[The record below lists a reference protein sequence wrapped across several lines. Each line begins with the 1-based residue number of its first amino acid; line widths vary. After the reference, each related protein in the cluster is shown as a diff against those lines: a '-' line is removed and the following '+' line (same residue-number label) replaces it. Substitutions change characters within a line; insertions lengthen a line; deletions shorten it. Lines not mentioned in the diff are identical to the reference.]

1 MVTFMISLSAL
12 TRPCITLW
20 EGNAS
25 VVFKIVE
32 KWRRWKNYNCFPPTN
47 LFWFGLVWFGC
58 CCFFFFNFRYG
69 GMIVT
74 KETKIIVSSP
84 SRTQDL
90 CFGKRRLNF
99 CASRW
104 LVEVSLEVVKP
115 RLTARLCDCC
125 FHCGT
130 TCYWPFYAK
139 VKVDWC

>member
-1 MVTFMISLSAL
+1 MHLLYSKSLRNGGVERMI
-12 TRPCITLW
+12 I
-20 EGNAS
+20 
-25 VVFKIVE
+25 VFHPQIS
-32 KWRRWKNYNCFPPTN
+32 
-47 LFWFGLVWFGC
+47 FGLVWFGLVWMC
-58 CCFFFFNFRYG
+58 VFFFFNFRYG
-69 GMIVT
+69 GMTVT
-74 KETKIIVSSP
+74 KETKVIVSSP

>member
-1 MVTFMISLSAL
+1 MHLLCSKSLRNGGVESIIIVFHPQIS
-12 TRPCITLW
+12 
-20 EGNAS
+20 
-25 VVFKIVE
+25 
-32 KWRRWKNYNCFPPTN
+32 
-47 LFWFGLVWFGC
+47 FGLVWFGLVV
-58 CCFFFFNFRYG
+58 FFFFNFRYG
-69 GMIVT
+69 GMTVT
-74 KETKIIVSSP
+74 KETKVIVSSP
-84 SRTQDL
+84 SRTEDL

>member
-1 MVTFMISLSAL
+1 MHLLCSKSLRNGGVERIIIVFHPQIS
-12 TRPCITLW
+12 
-20 EGNAS
+20 
-25 VVFKIVE
+25 
-32 KWRRWKNYNCFPPTN
+32 
-47 LFWFGLVWFGC
+47 FGLVVF
-58 CCFFFFNFRYG
+58 FFFFNFRCG
-69 GMIVT
+69 GMTVT
-74 KETKIIVSSP
+74 KETKVIVSSP
-84 SRTQDL
+84 SRTEDL

-130 TCYWPFYAK
+130 TSYWPFYAK

>member
-1 MVTFMISLSAL
+1 MHLLCSKSLRNGGVESIIIVVHPQIS
-12 TRPCITLW
+12 
-20 EGNAS
+20 
-25 VVFKIVE
+25 
-32 KWRRWKNYNCFPPTN
+32 
-47 LFWFGLVWFGC
+47 FGLVWFGLVWL
-58 CCFFFFNFRYG
+58 FFFFFYFRYG
-69 GMIVT
+69 GMTVT
-74 KETKIIVSSP
+74 KETKVIVSSP
-84 SRTQDL
+84 SRTEDL